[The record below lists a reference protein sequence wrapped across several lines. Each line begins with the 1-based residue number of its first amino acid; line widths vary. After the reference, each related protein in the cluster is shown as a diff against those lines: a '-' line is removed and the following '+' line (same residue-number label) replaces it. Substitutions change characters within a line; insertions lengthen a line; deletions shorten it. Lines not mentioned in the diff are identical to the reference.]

1 MLKKHTHNKAI
12 LRGPF
17 VSGKI
22 LIIDRDI
29 ENTKSLIDCFE
40 EEHFTVK
47 LVDNSQQAMNHV
59 LSYQPEIILLDIEFP
74 DTSGLDIFRAI
85 LLDKQTESIP
95 TIILTAKA
103 EPIDRVVGLELGAE
117 DYIAKPFD
125 TREVILRTKGVLRR
139 RRKRDQPSDQ
149 RIKLHGIEIDIGKR
163 EVNFANSNISLTNPE
178 FELLVYLAKSPG
190 RVFSRNDLM
199 YRLWGYRPAYQSRS
213 IDSHLSRLKK
223 KLGRIGQC
231 IQTVRGVGYRFQPDL
246 S

>member
-1 MLKKHTHNKAI
+1 M
-12 LRGPF
+12 
-17 VSGKI
+17 
-22 LIIDRDI
+22 
-29 ENTKSLIDCFE
+29 
-40 EEHFTVK
+40 
-47 LVDNSQQAMNHV
+47 
-59 LSYQPEIILLDIEFP
+59 LDIEFP

-103 EPIDRVVGLELGAE
+103 EPIDRIVGLELGAE

>member
-1 MLKKHTHNKAI
+1 M
-12 LRGPF
+12 
-17 VSGKI
+17 SGKI

-40 EEHFTVK
+40 AEHFTVK
-47 LVDNSQQAMNHV
+47 LVDNSHQAMNHD

-103 EPIDRVVGLELGAE
+103 EPIDRIVGLELGAE

-163 EVNFANSNISLTNPE
+163 EVNFANSNIS
-178 FELLVYLAKSPG
+178 
-190 RVFSRNDLM
+190 
-199 YRLWGYRPAYQSRS
+199 
-213 IDSHLSRLKK
+213 
-223 KLGRIGQC
+223 
-231 IQTVRGVGYRFQPDL
+231 
-246 S
+246 

>member
-1 MLKKHTHNKAI
+1 M
-12 LRGPF
+12 
-17 VSGKI
+17 SGKI

-40 EEHFTVK
+40 AEHFTVK
-47 LVDNSQQAMNHV
+47 LVDNSHQAMNHV

-103 EPIDRVVGLELGAE
+103 EPIDRIVGLELGAE

-149 RIKLHGIEIDIGKR
+149 RK
-163 EVNFANSNISLTNPE
+163 
-178 FELLVYLAKSPG
+178 
-190 RVFSRNDLM
+190 
-199 YRLWGYRPAYQSRS
+199 
-213 IDSHLSRLKK
+213 
-223 KLGRIGQC
+223 
-231 IQTVRGVGYRFQPDL
+231 
-246 S
+246 

>member
-1 MLKKHTHNKAI
+1 M
-12 LRGPF
+12 
-17 VSGKI
+17 SGKI

-40 EEHFTVK
+40 AEHFTVK
-47 LVDNSQQAMNHV
+47 LVDNSQQAMNQV
-59 LSYQPEIILLDIEFP
+59 LSYLPEIILLDIEFP

-103 EPIDRVVGLELGAE
+103 EPIDRIVGLELGAE

-163 EVNFANSNISLTNPE
+163 EVNFANSNI
-178 FELLVYLAKSPG
+178 
-190 RVFSRNDLM
+190 
-199 YRLWGYRPAYQSRS
+199 
-213 IDSHLSRLKK
+213 
-223 KLGRIGQC
+223 
-231 IQTVRGVGYRFQPDL
+231 
-246 S
+246 

>member
-40 EEHFTVK
+40 AEHFTVK
-47 LVDNSQQAMNHV
+47 LVDNSQQAMNQV
-59 LSYQPEIILLDIEFP
+59 LSYLPEIILLDIEFP

-103 EPIDRVVGLELGAE
+103 EPIDRIVGLELGAE
-117 DYIAKPFD
+117 DYLYI
-125 TREVILRTKGVLRR
+125 TRSLWNWREPGPDFRSSGSRSRR
-139 RRKRDQPSDQ
+139 
-149 RIKLHGIEIDIGKR
+149 
-163 EVNFANSNISLTNPE
+163 SLDC
-178 FELLVYLAKSPG
+178 VRYLDSPG
-190 RVFSRNDLM
+190 FV
-199 YRLWGYRPAYQSRS
+199 G
-213 IDSHLSRLKK
+213 SRLP
-223 KLGRIGQC
+223 GAWDG
-231 IQTVRGVGYRFQPDL
+231 